1 MFYALSWFAVASLIA
16 LWSLAA
22 WALHAVA
29 VWSVSSVGT
38 LSGAASGVGSIAL
51 PDWLAPWVPT
61 ELAQAAT
68 QMAAGLGPLVDSL
81 LQDVPFL
88 AGGLTVV
95 AWVVWAIGGVLLLV
109 LGAALH
115 LLIAMWR
122 RRGSG
127 GSGPSAGPSLARL

>member
-1 MFYALSWFAVASLIA
+1 MTGSSSADTEIFDQAGDRRQSTCFFSVPLAIIGAL
-16 LWSLAA
+16 
-22 WALHAVA
+22 
-29 VWSVSSVGT
+29 
-38 LSGAASGVGSIAL
+38 GVGGI
-51 PDWLAPWVPT
+51 
-61 ELAQAAT
+61 
-68 QMAAGLGPLVDSL
+68 
-81 LQDVPFL
+81 FL